1 MPKLKKAK
9 QINNILG
16 AGFENL
22 AAAVILQAWNDWV
35 QVFEDLRDGSD
46 IKRQQAESTI
56 IEIKAFLKSGWFI
69 WLCCNNDHDVIRE
82 RFLSY
87 DRERT

>member
-1 MPKLKKAK
+1 MKKAK
-9 QINNILG
+9 QISNILG

-22 AAAVILQAWNDWV
+22 ASAVILQAWNDWV
-35 QVFEDLRDGSD
+35 QAFEDLRDGSD
-46 IKRQQAESTI
+46 IKRQLAESAI

-69 WLCCNNDHDVIRE
+69 WLCCNNDPDIIRE

-87 DRERT
+87 DGERT